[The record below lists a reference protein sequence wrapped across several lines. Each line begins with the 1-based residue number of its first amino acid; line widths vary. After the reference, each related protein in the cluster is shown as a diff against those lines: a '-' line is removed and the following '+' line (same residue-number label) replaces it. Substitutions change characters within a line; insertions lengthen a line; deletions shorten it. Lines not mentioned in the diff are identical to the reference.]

1 MAEPRA
7 PQRER
12 VDQRLGHNQ
21 LLDRGQGSGVEHAA
35 VRAGQV
41 EMPRRAGPQPLLG
54 DLAAV
59 NLTHPTL
66 GVQHRDH
73 Q

>member
-41 EMPRRAGPQPLLG
+41 KMRRGSRPQVVA
-54 DLAAV
+54 DLPAVDLCDQAALV
-59 NLTHPTL
+59 E
-66 GVQHRDH
+66 
-73 Q
+73 